1 MIRLGTIRIIR
12 WSICAAFF
20 VVLLL
25 LAQLNPVFA
34 DAILDVNAKT
44 IQVDLSNYR
53 SPIAAERSK
62 ISLQGPGDPKT
73 VSLEAKGPGPT
84 FFWSLFSFQ
93 NTTDQ
98 PLDFVMDIE
107 VQPFVGSGILPVRP
121 IANPVISAAATNGQE
136 LSANYNPVSTTFSF
150 HVLPKEIFNIAIES
164 PTVDLKSTLWQRQ
177 FWVER
182 QGQITFFDGL
192 VFGVAL
198 LVAFGILAIYGFRPH
213 SVFLSASTFALTSLI
228 FIAFESGH
236 FSSLIYLFP
245 KLGIDDNI
253 LRGLVESL
261 FATSLAICV
270 LTFTRVGKF
279 SPVTGFFVL
288 FIGGLMLANAV
299 YALAEPIRAST
310 IARLGFALLAISG
323 ITITFLN
330 RRKETG
336 IVDPD
341 MIFWISLLTWTVFAG
356 IVCNVSDTVNLLSP
370 ILQGAL
376 AASNVVLVTILLK
389 FLFSHGLNAKPFITD
404 SSRRSLA
411 LASAG
416 HSLWEWQPYENQLS
430 IGDDLPRSLGLPAQ
444 LWQTNAQNA
453 LIQTLHP
460 QDIANYMTVVEDA
473 DKRAGQLVLRELRLR
488 TGDGAYRWYLLRAR
502 WVPGPG
508 QKLDRCIGT
517 LTDIT
522 KDKEAEERLVT
533 DAVHD
538 TVTGLPNRVLFIDR
552 IERELKKT
560 MALPFRIL
568 LVDID
573 RLKTLNDAL
582 GHEFGDQLLKIAG
595 TRISEVIENDETVAR
610 ISGSQFAVMAV
621 DAIARRSAAALAADI
636 TKSLSKPISVRHQEI
651 SLFASI
657 GLSGINTAGG
667 TALAMMQ
674 QATTALLQAQQA
686 GNAKIVTF
694 NASLKDDRAAEL
706 SLESDLRRAIGNDE
720 IEVHYQPISY
730 LSTMEVAGFEA
741 LARWRHPSQGLL
753 PPLQFIELAEKAE
766 LIAEIG
772 QFVLATAARQLGI
785 WQRVLRRDS
794 FFFVAV
800 NVSASQLTNKD
811 FLKQVQDV
819 INRETLSLGSLKIEV
834 TESVIMRQPQKTAK
848 LLQQLRSIGVGLSC
862 DDFGTGFSSLSSLR
876 DFPFDTLK
884 IDRSFIDPE
893 IYDERSAT
901 IITTITDLAHRL
913 NMVVVAEGI
922 EDQDQIDNLALL
934 GCDLGQGYL
943 IGQPMT
949 AADVAEMLQVL
960 PRKVANDAEI
970 LEQNILPNLP
980 TRRVKTDDPDR
991 GFSVDK
997 LRATL
1002 ALPSPLR
1009 RNMPIFIGDQSEED
1023 DNMPELLPSIFS
1035 VPRTPLAKPKKVVR
1049 KSPPKVATK
1058 KVKPKPA
1065 KKRGR

>member
-1 MIRLGTIRIIR
+1 MIRLGTIRILK
-12 WSICAAFF
+12 WSICAALF

-25 LAQLNPVFA
+25 LVQLKPVFA
-34 DAILDVNAKT
+34 DAILDVDVKT
-44 IQVDLSNYR
+44 NQVDLSNYR

-73 VSLEAKGPGPT
+73 VSLQAKGPGPT
-84 FFWSLFSFQ
+84 YFWSLFSIH

-98 PLDFVMDIE
+98 ALDFVMDIE
-107 VQPFVGSGILPVRP
+107 EQPFVGSGILPVRP
-121 IANPVISAAATNGQE
+121 IKNAVISAAATNGQE
-136 LSANYNPVSTTFSF
+136 LNANSNSVSKTFSF

-164 PTVDLKSTLWQRQ
+164 PSVELKSTLWQRQ
-177 FWVER
+177 FWAER
-182 QGQITFFDGL
+182 QAQITFFDGL

-198 LVAFGILAIYGFRPH
+198 FVAFGILAIYGFRPH
-213 SVFLSASTFALTSLI
+213 SVFLSASAFALTSLI

-236 FSSLIYLFP
+236 LSSLLYVFP
-245 KLGIDDNI
+245 KLGIDENI
-253 LRGLVESL
+253 LRGIVESM

-288 FIGGLMLANAV
+288 FIGGLMLANAL
-299 YALAEPIRAST
+299 YALAEPTRAST
-310 IARLGFALLAISG
+310 IARLGFALLAVSG
-323 ITITFLN
+323 LAITFMN
-330 RRKETG
+330 RKKQTG
-336 IVDPD
+336 MVDPD
-341 MIFWISLLTWTVFAG
+341 MVFWISLLAWTVFAA
-356 IVCNVSDTVNLLSP
+356 IICNVSDTVNLLSP
-370 ILQGAL
+370 ILQGTL
-376 AASNVVLVTILLK
+376 AASLVVLITILLK
-389 FLFSHGLNAKPFITD
+389 FLFSQGLNAKPFITD
-404 SSRRSLA
+404 SNRRSLA

-416 HSLWEWQPYENQLS
+416 HSLWEWQPYENRLS

-444 LWQTNAQNA
+444 PWQTNAQNA
-453 LIQTLHP
+453 LIQALHP
-460 QDIANYMTVVEDA
+460 QDVANYLTVVEDA

-488 TGDGAYRWYLLRAR
+488 TSDGDYRWYLLRAR

-533 DAVHD
+533 DAVQD
-538 TVTGLPNRVLFIDR
+538 AVTGLPNRVLFIDR
-552 IERELKKT
+552 VDRELKKT
-560 MALPFRIL
+560 VALPFRIL

-595 TRISEVIENDETVAR
+595 TRISGVIENDETVAR
-610 ISGSQFAVMAV
+610 ISGSQFAVLAV
-621 DAIARRSAAALAADI
+621 DAIARRSGATLAAEI
-636 TKSLSKPISVRHQEI
+636 TRSLSKPISIRQQEI
-651 SLFASI
+651 TLFASI
-657 GLSGINTAGG
+657 GISAVNAPGD

-674 QATTALLQAQQA
+674 QATTALLQAQQT

-694 NASLKDDRAAEL
+694 SENLKDDRAAEL

-730 LSTMEVAGFEA
+730 LNTLEVAGFEA
-741 LARWRHPSQGLL
+741 LARWRHPSLGLL

-785 WQRVLRRDS
+785 WQRVLRRDK

-913 NMVVVAEGI
+913 NMAVVAEGI
-922 EDQDQIDNLALL
+922 ENQDQIDNLALL

-943 IGQPMT
+943 IGQPIT
-949 AADVAEMLQVL
+949 ATEVAAMLQVL
-960 PRKVANDAEI
+960 PRKVADDAEI

-980 TRRVKTDDPDR
+980 MRSVKRDDVDM
-991 GFSVDK
+991 GFAVDK
-997 LRATL
+997 LRASL

-1009 RNMPIFIGDQSEED
+1009 RNMPIFIGDESEEGD
-1023 DNMPELLPSIFS
+1023 IVPELLPSIFS
-1035 VPRTPLAKPKKVVR
+1035 VPRSAPEKPKKVVR
-1049 KSPPKVATK
+1049 RPPAKTAPK
-1058 KVKPKPA
+1058 KAKPKST

>member
-1 MIRLGTIRIIR
+1 MIRLGTTRILK
-12 WSICAAFF
+12 WSICAALF

-25 LAQLNPVFA
+25 LAQLKPLFA
-34 DAILDVNAKT
+34 DAILDVDAKT
-44 IQVDLSNYR
+44 VQVDLSNYR

-84 FFWSLFSFQ
+84 YFWSLFSFH

-107 VQPFVGSGILPVRP
+107 SQPFVGSGILPVRP
-121 IANPVISAAATNGQE
+121 IKSSVVSASATNGQE
-136 LSANYNPVSTTFSF
+136 LSANDNSVSKTFSF
-150 HVLPKEIFNIAIES
+150 HILPKEIFNIAVES
-164 PTVDLKSTLWQRQ
+164 PTIELKSTLWQRQ
-177 FWVER
+177 FWLER

-213 SVFLSASTFALTSLI
+213 SVFLSASAFALTSLI

-236 FSSLIYLFP
+236 LASLLYVFP
-245 KLGIDDNI
+245 RLGIDENI
-253 LRGLVESL
+253 LRGIVESF
-261 FATSLAICV
+261 FASSLAICV

-279 SPVTGFFVL
+279 SPVSGFFVL
-288 FIGGLMLANAV
+288 FMGGLMLANAL

-310 IARLGFALLAISG
+310 IARLGFALLAVSG
-323 ITITFLN
+323 IAITFLH
-330 RRKETG
+330 RKKQTG

-341 MIFWISLLTWTVFAG
+341 MVFWISLLAWTVFAG
-356 IVCNVSDTVNLLSP
+356 IVCNVSDTINILSP

-376 AASNVVLVTILLK
+376 AASNVVLMTILLK
-389 FLFSHGLNAKPFITD
+389 FLFSQGLNAKPFITD
-404 SSRRSLA
+404 SNRRSLA

-444 LWQTNAQNA
+444 PWQTNAQNT
-453 LIQTLHP
+453 LIQALHP
-460 QDIANYMTVVEDA
+460 QDVGNYMTIVDDV
-473 DKRAGQLVLRELRLR
+473 DKRAGQLVMRELRLR
-488 TGDGAYRWYLLRAR
+488 AADGAYRWYLLRAR

-522 KDKEAEERLVT
+522 KDKVAEEKLVSET
-533 DAVHD
+533 VHD
-538 TVTGLPNRVLFIDR
+538 AVTGLPNRVLFIDR
-552 IERELKKT
+552 VERELKKSL
-560 MALPFRIL
+560 ALPFRIL

-610 ISGSQFAVMAV
+610 ISGSQFAVLAV
-621 DAIARRSAAALAADI
+621 DAIARRSGATLAAEI
-636 TKSLSKPISVRHQEI
+636 TKSLSKPISIRQQEI
-651 SLFASI
+651 TLFASI
-657 GLSGINTAGG
+657 GMSAINRPGD

-674 QATTALLQAQQA
+674 QATTALLQAQQT

-694 NASLKDDRAAEL
+694 NADLKDDRAAEL

-730 LSTMEVAGFEA
+730 LNTMEVAGFEA

-766 LIAEIG
+766 LISEIG

-785 WQRVLRRDS
+785 WQRVLRRDK

-800 NVSASQLTNKD
+800 NVSASQLTGKD

-893 IYDERSAT
+893 IYDDRSAT

-913 NMVVVAEGI
+913 NMAVVAEGI
-922 EDQDQIDNLALL
+922 ENQDQIDNLALL

-943 IGQPMT
+943 IGQPVT
-949 AADVAEMLQVL
+949 AAEVAEMLQVL
-960 PRKVANDAEI
+960 PRLVATDTEI
-970 LEQNILPNLP
+970 LEDSSLPINENKMQIAP
-980 TRRVKTDDPDR
+980 S
-991 GFSVDK
+991 FQ
-997 LRATL
+997 
-1002 ALPSPLR
+1002 SPLR
-1009 RNMPIFIGDQSEED
+1009 RNMPIFIGDESEEG
-1023 DNMPELLPSIFS
+1023 DNVPELLPSIFS
-1035 VPRTPLAKPKKVVR
+1035 VPRTSPAKPKKVVR
-1049 KSPPKVATK
+1049 KPPAKTAAK
-1058 KVKPKPA
+1058 KAKPKSA

>member
-1 MIRLGTIRIIR
+1 MIRSGTTRILK
-12 WSICAAFF
+12 WSICAALF

-25 LAQLNPVFA
+25 HAQLKPVFA
-34 DAILDVNAKT
+34 DAILNVDAKT
-44 IQVDLSNYR
+44 NQVDLSNYR

-73 VSLEAKGPGPT
+73 VALEAKGPGPT
-84 FFWSLFSFQ
+84 YYWSLFSFR

-98 PLDFVMDIE
+98 PLDFVMVIE
-107 VQPFVGSGILPVRP
+107 EQPFVGSGLLPVRP
-121 IANPVISAAATNGQE
+121 IKNSVISASATNGQE
-136 LSANYNPVSTTFSF
+136 LSASSNSVSKTFSF

-177 FWVER
+177 IWVQR
-182 QGQITFFDGL
+182 QGQIAFFDGL

-213 SVFLSASTFALTSLI
+213 SVFLSASTFALASLI

-236 FSSLIYLFP
+236 LASLLYVFP
-245 KLGIDDNI
+245 KLGIDENI
-253 LRGLVESL
+253 LRGIVESL

-270 LTFTRVGKF
+270 LTFTKVTKF
-279 SPVTGFFVL
+279 SPVIGFFVL
-288 FIGGLMLANAV
+288 FIGGLMLANAL
-299 YALAEPIRAST
+299 YALAEPTRAST
-310 IARLGFALLAISG
+310 IARLGFALLVVAG
-323 ITITFLN
+323 VVITFVN
-330 RRKETG
+330 RKKEVG
-336 IVDPD
+336 IVDPV
-341 MIFWISLLTWTVFAG
+341 MVFWISLFTWTMFAG
-356 IVCNVSDTVNLLSP
+356 IICNVSDTVNLLSP

-376 AASNVVLVTILLK
+376 AASLVVLVTVLLK
-389 FLFSHGLNAKPFITD
+389 FLFSQGLNAKPFITD

-411 LASAG
+411 LTSAG

-444 LWQTNAQNA
+444 PWQTNAQNS
-453 LIQTLHP
+453 LIQALHP
-460 QDIANYMTVVEDA
+460 QDVANYMTVTDDA
-473 DKRAGQLVLRELRLR
+473 DKRAGQMVIRELRLR
-488 TGDGAYRWYLLRAR
+488 AGDGAYRWYLLRAR

-522 KDKEAEERLVT
+522 KDKEAEQRLVT

-538 TVTGLPNRVLFIDR
+538 AVTGLPNRVLFIDR
-552 IERELKKT
+552 VERELKKT
-560 MALPFRIL
+560 LALPFRIL

-582 GHEFGDQLLKIAG
+582 GHEFGDQLLKAAG
-595 TRISEVIENDETVAR
+595 KRISDVIENDETVAR
-610 ISGSQFAVMAV
+610 ISGSQFAVLAI
-621 DAIARRSAAALAADI
+621 DAIARRSGATLAADI
-636 TKSLSKPISVRHQEI
+636 TKSLSKPISIRKQEI
-651 SLFASI
+651 TLFASI
-657 GLSGINTAGG
+657 GMSAVNTPGA
-667 TALAMMQ
+667 TAHAMMQ
-674 QATTALLQAQQA
+674 QATTALLQAQQT
-686 GNAKIVTF
+686 GNTKIVTF
-694 NASLKDDRAAEL
+694 STNLKDDRAAEL

-741 LARWRHPSQGLL
+741 LARWRHPSQGLI
-753 PPLQFIELAEKAE
+753 PPVQFIELAEKAE

-785 WQRVLRRDS
+785 WQRVLRRDK

-800 NVSASQLTNKD
+800 NVSASQLTNKE

-819 INRETLSLGSLKIEV
+819 INRETLSQGSLKIEI

-893 IYDERSAT
+893 IYDDRSAA

-913 NMVVVAEGI
+913 NMAVVAEGI
-922 EDQDQIDNLALL
+922 ENQDQIDNLALL

-943 IGQPMT
+943 IGQPIT
-949 AADVAEMLQVL
+949 APEVAEMLQVL
-960 PRKVANDAEI
+960 PRIVAADTEI
-970 LEQNILPNLP
+970 LEESRLQINENEMQIAP
-980 TRRVKTDDPDR
+980 T
-991 GFSVDK
+991 SQ
-997 LRATL
+997 
-1002 ALPSPLR
+1002 SPLR
-1009 RNMPIFIGDQSEED
+1009 RNMPIFIGDESED
-1023 DNMPELLPSIFS
+1023 GDNVPELLPSIFS
-1035 VPRTPLAKPKKVVR
+1035 VPRTVPAMPKKVMRKSSSKTATKKAKPK
-1049 KSPPKVATK
+1049 S
-1058 KVKPKPA
+1058 A

>member
-1 MIRLGTIRIIR
+1 MIRLGTIRILK

-25 LAQLNPVFA
+25 HVQLKPVFA
-34 DAILDVNAKT
+34 DAILNVDAKT

-53 SPIAAERSK
+53 SPIAAERPK

-73 VSLEAKGPGPT
+73 ISLEAKGPGPT
-84 FFWSLFSFQ
+84 YFWSLFSIH

-107 VQPFVGSGILPVRP
+107 SQPFVGSGILPVRP
-121 IANPVISAAATNGQE
+121 IKSSVIGASATNGQE
-136 LSANYNPVSTTFSF
+136 LSVNDNSVSKTFSF

-164 PTVDLKSTLWQRQ
+164 PTVELKSTLWQSQ
-177 FWVER
+177 FWAER

-192 VFGVAL
+192 VFGIAL

-213 SVFLSASTFALTSLI
+213 SVFLSASAFALSSLI

-236 FSSLIYLFP
+236 LASLLYLFP
-245 KLGIDDNI
+245 KLGIDENI
-253 LRGLVESL
+253 LRGIVESL
-261 FATSLAICV
+261 FAMSLAICV

-288 FIGGLMLANAV
+288 FVGGLMLANAL
-299 YALAEPIRAST
+299 YSLAEPIRAST
-310 IARLGFALLAISG
+310 IARLGFALLAASG
-323 ITITFLN
+323 VAITFLN
-330 RRKETG
+330 RKKETG
-336 IVDPD
+336 IVDPN
-341 MIFWISLLTWTVFAG
+341 MFFWIGLLTWTMFAG
-356 IVCNVSDTVNLLSP
+356 IVCNVADAGNLLSP

-376 AASNVVLVTILLK
+376 AALLVVLITLLLK
-389 FLFSHGLNAKPFITD
+389 FLFSQGLNAKPFITD

-416 HSLWEWQPYENQLS
+416 HSMWEWQPFQNQLS
-430 IGDDLPRSLGLPAQ
+430 IGDDLPRSLGLPVQ
-444 LWQTNAQNA
+444 PWQTNAQNA
-453 LIQTLHP
+453 LIQALHP
-460 QDIANYMTVVEDA
+460 QDVANYMTIVEDA
-473 DKRAGQLVLRELRLR
+473 DRRAGQMVLRELRLR
-488 TGDGAYRWYLLRAR
+488 TSDGAYRWYLLRAR

-522 KDKEAEERLVT
+522 KEKEAEERLVT
-533 DAVHD
+533 DSVQDA
-538 TVTGLPNRVLFIDR
+538 VTGLPNRVLFIDR
-552 IERELKKT
+552 VERELKKT
-560 MALPFRIL
+560 LALPFRIL

-595 TRISEVIENDETVAR
+595 TRISAVIENDETVAR
-610 ISGSQFAVMAV
+610 ISGSQFAVLAI
-621 DAIARRSAAALAADI
+621 DAIARRSGATLAAEI
-636 TKSLSKPISVRHQEI
+636 TKSLSKPISIRQQEI
-651 SLFASI
+651 TLFASI
-657 GLSGINTAGG
+657 GMSAINTPGDSAV
-667 TALAMMQ
+667 AMMQ
-674 QATTALLQAQQA
+674 QATTALLQAQQT

-694 NASLKDDRAAEL
+694 SENLKDDRAAEL

-785 WQRVLRRDS
+785 WQRVLRRDK

-800 NVSASQLTNKD
+800 NISASQLTNKD

-893 IYDERSAT
+893 IYDDRSAT

-913 NMVVVAEGI
+913 NMAVVAEGI
-922 EDQDQIDNLALL
+922 ENQDQIDNLALL

-943 IGQPMT
+943 IGQPIT
-949 AADVAEMLQVL
+949 ATEVAAMLQVL
-960 PRKVANDAEI
+960 PRKVADDLEI
-970 LEQNILPNLP
+970 LEQGMLPNLP
-980 TRRVKTDDPDR
+980 TRMAGKDIFNISIADNLMQIAPA
-991 GFSVDK
+991 SQ
-997 LRATL
+997 
-1002 ALPSPLR
+1002 SPLR
-1009 RNMPIFIGDQSEED
+1009 RNMPIFIGDESEEG
-1023 DNMPELLPSIFS
+1023 DNVPELLPSIFS
-1035 VPRTPLAKPKKVVR
+1035 VPRTPAAKPKKVVR
-1049 KSPPKVATK
+1049 KPPTKVATK
-1058 KVKPKPA
+1058 RAKPKPA

>member
-1 MIRLGTIRIIR
+1 MIRLGTIRILR
-12 WSICAAFF
+12 WSICVAFF
-20 VVLLL
+20 FVLLL
-25 LAQLNPVFA
+25 LVQLRSASA
-34 DAILDVNAKT
+34 DSILDVNAKT
-44 IQVDLSNYR
+44 VQVDLSNYR

-62 ISLQGPGDPKT
+62 ISLQGPGDPKA
-73 VSLEAKGPGPT
+73 VALEAKGPGPT
-84 FFWSLFSFQ
+84 YFWSLFSFH
-93 NTTDQ
+93 NTTDH
-98 PLDFVMDIE
+98 PLDFVIDTE

-121 IANPVISAAATNGQE
+121 IANPIISAVATNGQE
-136 LSANYNPVSTTFSF
+136 LSANDSSVSKTFGF
-150 HVLPKEIFNIAIES
+150 HVMPKETFNIAIES
-164 PTVDLKSTLWQRQ
+164 PTVDLKTTLWQRQ
-177 FWVER
+177 FWLER

-213 SVFLSASTFALTSLI
+213 SVFLSASAFALTSLI

-236 FSSLIYLFP
+236 LSPLLYIFP
-245 KLGIDDNI
+245 KLGIDETI
-253 LRGLVESL
+253 LRGIVESL

-270 LTFTRVGKF
+270 LTFTRISKF

-288 FIGGLMLANAV
+288 FISGLLLANAL

-310 IARLGFALLAISG
+310 IARLGFALLVVSG
-323 ITITFLN
+323 VVFTFLN
-330 RRKETG
+330 RKRESG

-341 MIFWISLLTWTVFAG
+341 MIFWISLLTWTIFACV
-356 IVCNVSDTVNLLSP
+356 VCNVSDTVNLLSP

-376 AASNVVLVTILLK
+376 AAALVVLVTILLK
-389 FLFSHGLNAKPFITD
+389 FLFSQGLNAKPFITD
-404 SSRRSLA
+404 SNRRSLA
-411 LASAG
+411 LSSAG

-444 LWQTNAQNA
+444 PWQTNAQNA

-460 QDIANYMTVVEDA
+460 QDVANYLTIIEDA
-473 DKRAGQLVLRELRLR
+473 DKRAGQMVVRELRLR
-488 TGDGAYRWYLLRAR
+488 TADGAYRWYLLRAR

-533 DAVHD
+533 DAMHD

-552 IERELKKT
+552 VERELKKAV
-560 MALPFRIL
+560 ALPFRIL

-595 TRISEVIENDETVAR
+595 TRISDVIESDETVAR
-610 ISGSQFAVMAV
+610 ISGSQFAVLAM
-621 DAIARRSAAALAADI
+621 DAIARRSGVALAAEI
-636 TKSLSKPISVRHQEI
+636 TKSLSKPVTIRQQEI
-651 SLFASI
+651 TLFASI
-657 GLSGINTAGG
+657 GMSAINAPGG

-674 QATTALLQAQQA
+674 QATTALLQAQQT
-686 GNAKIVTF
+686 GSAKIVTF
-694 NASLKDDRAAEL
+694 SANLKDDRAAEL

-730 LSTMEVAGFEA
+730 LNTMQVAGFEA
-741 LARWRHPSQGLL
+741 LARWRHPTQGLL
-753 PPLQFIELAEKAE
+753 PPLQFIELAEKAD

-785 WQRVLRRDS
+785 WQRVLRRDK

-834 TESVIMRQPQKTAK
+834 TESVIMRQPQKAAK

-893 IYDERSAT
+893 IYDDRSAT

-922 EDQDQIDNLALL
+922 ENQDQIDNLALL

-943 IGQPMT
+943 IGQPIMAT
-949 AADVAEMLQVL
+949 EVAEMLQVL
-960 PRKVANDAEI
+960 PRKVADDAEI
-970 LEQNILPNLP
+970 LEQNVLPNLP
-980 TRRVKTDDPDR
+980 TRSVKRDDVDM
-991 GFSVDK
+991 GFDVDK
-997 LRATL
+997 LRASL

-1009 RNMPIFIGDQSEED
+1009 RNMPIFIGDESEEG
-1023 DNMPELLPSIFS
+1023 DNVPELLPSIFS
-1035 VPRTPLAKPKKVVR
+1035 VPRTVMAKPKKVVR
-1049 KSPPKVATK
+1049 KTLPKTATK
-1058 KVKPKPA
+1058 KAKAKPA